1 MAFLEERLPVEIS
14 YGAVY
19 TDSHAVEVI
28 TSSSGAEYRRLV
40 HALPLLAMDISYA
53 FRNDRWVYDSVKRL
67 YDRARGRFGGFRV
80 RNHADFSTNAE
91 ISAPTAMDEPL
102 ALVSAGVYQLQ
113 KRYGLGATALAG
125 VGYPVRTIYKPVAGT
140 VLFGVAGA
148 VYPSAQWSVN
158 TTTGRIT
165 CAANKTRAVTAITK
179 AVNAV
184 VTVGSHTFTGGES
197 VVFSGVTGMTEIN
210 GVRALVVG
218 TTGTTI
224 TLALNTLAFSTYTS
238 GGTVQTQPISGEAV
252 TGGCEFDFPCR
263 FDSDL
268 SIEFATYGAATVGEL
283 MIKELL
289 NP

>member
-1 MAFLEERLPVEIS
+1 
-14 YGAVY
+14 
-19 TDSHAVEVI
+19 
-28 TSSSGAEYRRLV
+28 
-40 HALPLLAMDISYA
+40 
-53 FRNDRWVYDSVKRL
+53 VYDSVKRL

-91 ISAPTAMDEPL
+91 ISAPTALDEPL

-140 VLFGVAGA
+140 VLVGVAGEH
-148 VYPSAQWSVN
+148 YPSAQWSVD

-165 CAANKTRAVTAITK
+165 CAANKTRAITAITK

-184 VTVGSHTFTGGES
+184 VTIGSHTFIGGES
-197 VVFSGVTGMTEIN
+197 VVLSGIVGMTEAN
-210 GVRALVVG
+210 GLRALIVS

-224 TLALNTLAFSTYTS
+224 TLALNTLTFTAYSS
-238 GGTVQTQPISGEAV
+238 GGTVQTQPIAGEAI
-252 TGGCEFDFPCR
+252 TGGCEFDIPCR
-263 FDSDL
+263 FDS
-268 SIEFATYGAATVGEL
+268 EFNVQALESGYRDATLQLVE
-283 MIKELL
+283 KL